1 MTFPVLVTPEPVPKG
16 CILATVATGRM
27 LAPMAAKNKPTRAR
41 APDEASQQPSM
52 LVRASDVREHL
63 LEEAR
68 DLRAAGKIREAR
80 GVEKRAAQ
88 VDQLVGALESDRPA
102 APKPTVNS

>member
-1 MTFPVLVTPEPVPKG
+1 
-16 CILATVATGRM
+16 
-27 LAPMAAKNKPTRAR
+27 
-41 APDEASQQPSM
+41 M

-68 DLRAAGKIREAR
+68 ALRAAGKIREAR

-88 VDQLVGALESDRPA
+88 VDQLVGALQADHGSPDKSHIA
-102 APKPTVNS
+102 H